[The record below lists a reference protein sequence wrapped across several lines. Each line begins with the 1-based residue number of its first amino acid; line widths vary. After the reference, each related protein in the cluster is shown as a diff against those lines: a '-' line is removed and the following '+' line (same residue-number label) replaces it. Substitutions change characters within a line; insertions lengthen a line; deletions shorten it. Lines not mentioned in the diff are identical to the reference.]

1 MQKDKHIPVDESTH
15 VQAKAQAKKSGRTL
29 KGYIKYLLNKDK
41 NNQVDKMEME
51 DNDSKL

>member
-41 NNQVDKMEME
+41 NNQIDKKETQD
-51 DNDSKL
+51 DN